1 MDVKERKK
9 LALVYKIIMLEPNLA
24 IFRQLKNIEYFENV
38 FMLKHINPAHPNKSR
53 IK

>member
-38 FMLKHINPAHPNKSR
+38 LWSNTLIQLTQTNPE
-53 IK
+53 